1 MHAEMPRHRTASEDS
16 RPDTDV
22 PAAQVRAVRGAA
34 LVVAGEVHAHRL
46 VPRENEPEA
55 CANQERS
62 DEERRGRMAEGE
74 QKVRNH
80 IEGHA
85 CTHQVYKV
93 TAVDEA
99 ACGDAVDDKPCGD
112 ERIEP
117 AGTSD
122 AQFLR
127 VERDVVRDG
136 PVGEPH
142 EDEVHELRDGARE
155 EEPVERKRCVRLFLL
170 AGNVQCL
177 HENEPDDAERDRND
191 KHDGVAEGL
200 VQEHT
205 RHRAGREREIHANPE
220 ITDAFPAAACGERV
234 DGHRVARGTRNPEE
248 EAVGK
253 AHCGKNRQKG
263 HRLVAQ
269 ETCGKREERPEVQ
282 RLAGKRIHEETRE
295 GPAGECPDGVERD
308 DEPCSC
314 VVGLELLDDVQREDR
329 QQLVETEEQQKICCR
344 ASREVACPECWFL
357 CCIRHIK
364 YPGGQR

>member
-1 MHAEMPRHRTASEDS
+1 MPRHRTASEDS

-22 PAAQVRAVRGAA
+22 PAAQVRAVRRAA

-46 VPRENEPEA
+46 VSREYEPEA
-55 CANQERS
+55 RA
-62 DEERRGRMAEGE
+62 DEECRCEEGDGRVAKGE
-74 QKVRNH
+74 QEVRDDV
-80 IEGHA
+80 ERHA
-85 CTHQVYKV
+85 GAHQVNQV
-93 TAVDEA
+93 AAVNQAPGHNAVQDE
-99 ACGDAVDDKPCGD
+99 PCRD

-142 EDEVHELRDGARE
+142 EDEIHELRDGAGE
-155 EEPVERKRCVRLFLL
+155 EEPVERKRCVRFFLL

-177 HENEPDDAERDRND
+177 HENEADDAERDGND

-253 AHCGKNRQKG
+253 AYCGKNRQKG

-269 ETCGKREERPEVQ
+269 ETCGKREERPEVK
-282 RLAGKRIHEETRE
+282 RLAGERIHEETRE
-295 GPAGECPDGVERD
+295 GPAGESPDGVERD
-308 DEPCSC
+308 DEPSGC
-314 VVGLELLDDVQREDR
+314 VVGLELLDNVERQNR
-329 QQLVETEEQQKICCR
+329 QQLVETEEQQEVR
-344 ASREVACPECWFL
+344 GGDRDEVACPESWFL

-364 YPGGQR
+364 YPGDQR